1 MCVCTDRYRRTA
13 SLWQI
18 VNDME
23 EAIKH
28 TRQDGFLMAKDG
40 RRKKKTHSKLVLRRW
55 LNGWMKTKT
64 KQKPK
69 TI

>member
-28 TRQDGFLMAKDG
+28 TAQDGFLMAKDG
-40 RRKKKTHSKLVLRRW
+40 RRKKKLTQTGTQKMV
-55 LNGWMKTKT
+55 GW
-64 KQKPK
+64 KQNRE
-69 TI
+69 TETEDHN